1 MCNCSLAGSI
11 NRTCDSA
18 DGGCLCKE
26 FVEGDRCDACV
37 TGFSFLEAINPS
49 GCSAGVQS
57 KQNVAI
63 YRTVGPTIFQFFF
76 FSNLATLKALLQ
88 DAGLKGLCQLIQSSV
103 AFDKDLRV
111 ELPANKFFIITW
123 LLTIGHSLDVYAQL

>member
-1 MCNCSLAGSI
+1 MLS
-11 NRTCDSA
+11 
-18 DGGCLCKE
+18 
-26 FVEGDRCDACV
+26 RC
-37 TGFSFLEAINPS
+37 AIQAECGNIQNS
-49 GCSAGVQS
+49 GA
-57 KQNVAI
+57 NNI
-63 YRTVGPTIFQFFF
+63 PIFFF